1 MLSLKAAQAKLIA
14 TINTGPDVLD
24 PSLFDGP
31 VDRILLG
38 LKAHAN
44 TISHARLTALEASFP
59 MTRNALGEAAFNT
72 LSRQYVESS
81 LIGSLDNNHIGC
93 RFSAFLN
100 SADVSVCE
108 YELAQIEWA
117 YLNSYNAPEA
127 QPLCLADLAPLS
139 EVALLAQAIMMHP
152 SAQIIALSTPISDSL
167 DGLAG
172 LSPPALLLVRPDSE
186 VLLHALDARQ
196 WLLLN
201 AACNKNA
208 TLGNLLAL
216 CVEQGGELSPLEA
229 IIQLINAG
237 ALIATG

>member
-127 QPLCLADLAPLS
+127 QPLCLADLAPLRS
-139 EVALLAQAIMMHP
+139 RVACAGYYDASFRTNHRPFDSNIGFIGRV
-152 SAQIIALSTPISDSL
+152 SRFIASRAAARASRFRSPI
-167 DGLAG
+167 
-172 LSPPALLLVRPDSE
+172 
-186 VLLHALDARQ
+186 ARIG
-196 WLLLN
+196 
-201 AACNKNA
+201 CA
-208 TLGNLLAL
+208 TMAVTKCCL
-216 CVEQGGELSPLEA
+216 Q
-229 IIQLINAG
+229 
-237 ALIATG
+237 